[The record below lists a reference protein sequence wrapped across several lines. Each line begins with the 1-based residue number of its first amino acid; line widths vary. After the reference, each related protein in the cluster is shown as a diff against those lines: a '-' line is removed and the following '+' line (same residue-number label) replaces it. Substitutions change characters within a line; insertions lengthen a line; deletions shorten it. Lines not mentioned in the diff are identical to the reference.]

1 MYGAPAPPARRPVG
15 GNSVI
20 LLLLSKS
27 DPLRWAPVWF
37 AALWAALLFRAT
49 SFSSTHDKKKD
60 TTHVV
65 SFFLGSGRRRRPPP
79 FGIEMLR
86 AAKPFLHKVFSLAK
100 TLYGAHAPPAL
111 QAGLEILSLRVYFMA
126 HATSNWLRPFLPCCA
141 SPTAT
146 SSICAAAQ
154 TKWSCL
160 ICSIRWMTG
169 TPKGHLFSQLP
180 QAMQSSAFAGS
191 AW

>member
-1 MYGAPAPPARRPVG
+1 MPKQKATAFAVAFCFGFRPPEG
-15 GNSVI
+15 GLHPS
-20 LLLLSKS
+20 
-27 DPLRWAPVWF
+27 
-37 AALWAALLFRAT
+37 ALEC
-49 SFSSTHDKKKD
+49 
-60 TTHVV
+60 
-65 SFFLGSGRRRRPPP
+65 SGRRSRPSAEVLP
-79 FGIEMLR
+79 
-86 AAKPFLHKVFSLAK
+86 AAKRSYAAP
-100 TLYGAHAPPAL
+100 APPAL

-141 SPTAT
+141 SPPSA
-146 SSICAAAQ
+146 SSIWAAAQ

-180 QAMQSSAFAGS
+180 QAMQSSAFAWS

>member
-1 MYGAPAPPARRPVG
+1 MDEGRGIY
-15 GNSVI
+15 SVAMFQNKRQ
-20 LLLLSKS
+20 LLSQL
-27 DPLRWAPVWF
+27 PF
-37 AALWAALLFRAT
+37 I
-49 SFSSTHDKKKD
+49 
-60 TTHVV
+60 
-65 SFFLGSGRRRRPPP
+65 LGSGRRRRPPP

-86 AAKPFLHKVFSLAK
+86 AAKPFLRKVFSLAK
-100 TLYGAHAPPAL
+100 TLYGAHALPAL

-126 HATSNWLRPFLPCCA
+126 HAPSDWLGPFLPCCA
-141 SPTAT
+141 SPTAA

-180 QAMQSSAFAGS
+180 QAMQSSAFAWS